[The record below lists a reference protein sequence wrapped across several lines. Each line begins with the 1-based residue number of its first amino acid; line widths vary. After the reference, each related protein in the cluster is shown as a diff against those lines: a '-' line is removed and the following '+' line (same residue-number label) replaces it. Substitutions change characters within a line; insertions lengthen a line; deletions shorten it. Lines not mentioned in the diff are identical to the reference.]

1 MMNGYPVI
9 IGKDTTQ
16 TSLMTAVYSIDKMT
30 SLKRHIDQKWGNSS
44 FTNHVLE
51 WQSTAF
57 YY

>member
-30 SLKRHIDQKWGNSS
+30 SLKRHID
-44 FTNHVLE
+44 
-51 WQSTAF
+51 
-57 YY
+57 